1 MIGRLIAT
9 LVVNVVAIWVA
20 AAIFDGIRYDDLATL
35 AVTGVVLGIVNLLVR
50 PIVTLLTLPFVVITL
65 GLWLIVVNAIML
77 MLTSWLVDGFSVDG
91 FWTALWAAIVIG
103 LVNWILGTMLRAD
116 GNKKRRA
123 AQTG

>member
-77 MLTSWLVDGFSVDG
+77 MLTNWLVDGFSVDG

>member
-20 AAIFDGIRYDDLATL
+20 AAIFDGIRYDDLGTL
-35 AVTGVVLGIVNLLVR
+35 AVTGVVLGIVNLLVK
-50 PIVTLLTLPFVVITL
+50 PLVTLLTLPFVIITL
-65 GLWLIVVNAIML
+65 GLWLIVVNALML
-77 MLTSWLVDGFSVDG
+77 LLTSWLVDGFSVDG

-103 LVNWILGTMLRAD
+103 LVNWILGMMLRDD
-116 GNKKRRA
+116 GKKKRRA